1 MPPGDTDFCRSSP
14 TIIDGR
20 RNFIDGILSNRLG
33 INTGKVMTIPLMAGN
48 GRWMMFVQLIDDG
61 RLVDVPTGG

>member
-14 TIIDGR
+14 TISDSR
-20 RNFIDGILSNRLG
+20 RNFIDGILSKRIG
-33 INTGKVMTIPLMAGN
+33 INTGKVMLIPLMAGS
-48 GRWMMFVQLIDDG
+48 GRWMMFIQLIDDG